1 MSKKG
6 LGSGLSHLIEQNM
19 SANNQREVFD
29 VSVGKIKPNP
39 YQPRKTFDQKAL
51 EELSESIKE
60 NGLFQP
66 ILLRETLVGYEII
79 SGERRYRASKLA
91 GLKTIPA
98 IIYDYTDQQMM
109 EVALVENIQRE
120 DLSIVEE
127 ARSYQSLIDNLG
139 YTQEQL
145 ANKVGKSRS
154 HVANIIRLL
163 KLDDDILESVDK
175 GLLSMGHVKVLITIE
190 DKKRQ
195 HQIVDQI
202 ISQNLNVRQTEELAN
217 SAKGKST
224 IKVKQRRANETV
236 KSARNKR
243 IETIVREKLGVQV
256 IVTGEKKGSIEF
268 KYNSPDEL
276 ENLLE
281 QLNLV

>member
-127 ARSYQSLIDNLG
+127 ARSYQSLIDYLG

-175 GLLSMGHVKVLITIE
+175 GLLSLGHVKVLITID

-224 IKVKQRRANETV
+224 IKVKQHRANETV

-268 KYNSPDEL
+268 KYNSRDEL

>member
-175 GLLSMGHVKVLITIE
+175 GLLSMGHVKVLITID

-202 ISQNLNVRQTEELAN
+202 ISQNLNVRQTEQLAN

>member
-145 ANKVGKSRS
+145 ASKVGKSRS

-175 GLLSMGHVKVLITIE
+175 GLLSMGHVKVLITID

-256 IVTGEKKGSIEF
+256 IVTGENKGSIEF

>member
-6 LGSGLSHLIEQNM
+6 LGSGLTHLIEQNM

-175 GLLSMGHVKVLITIE
+175 GLLSMGHVKVLITID

-224 IKVKQRRANETV
+224 IKVKQRHANETV

>member
-39 YQPRKTFDQKAL
+39 YQPRTTFDQKAL
-51 EELSESIKE
+51 EELSESIKK

-175 GLLSMGHVKVLITIE
+175 SLLSMGHVKVLITID

>member
-29 VSVGKIKPNP
+29 VSVSKIKPNP

-91 GLKTIPA
+91 GLDTVPA

-163 KLDDDILESVDK
+163 KLDDDILESVDE
-175 GLLSMGHVKVLITIE
+175 GLLSMGHVKVLITID
-190 DKKRQ
+190 DKK
-195 HQIVDQI
+195 
-202 ISQNLNVRQTEELAN
+202 T
-217 SAKGKST
+217 ST
-224 IKVKQRRANETV
+224 PNC
-236 KSARNKR
+236 
-243 IETIVREKLGVQV
+243 
-256 IVTGEKKGSIEF
+256 
-268 KYNSPDEL
+268 
-276 ENLLE
+276 
-281 QLNLV
+281 

>member
-60 NGLFQP
+60 NGVFQP

-175 GLLSMGHVKVLITIE
+175 GLLSMGHVKVLITID

-217 SAKGKST
+217 SAKGKSS

>member
-39 YQPRKTFDQKAL
+39 YQPRKTFDQNAL

-175 GLLSMGHVKVLITIE
+175 GLLSMGHVKVLITID

-217 SAKGKST
+217 SAKGKTT

>member
-29 VSVGKIKPNP
+29 VSVSKIKPNP

-91 GLKTIPA
+91 GLDTVPA

-175 GLLSMGHVKVLITIE
+175 GLLSMGHVKVLITID

-202 ISQNLNVRQTEELAN
+202 ISQNLNVRQTEELAS

-224 IKVKQRRANETV
+224 IKVKQRRTNETV

-256 IVTGEKKGSIEF
+256 IVTGENKGSIEF

>member
-29 VSVGKIKPNP
+29 VSVSKIKPNP

-91 GLKTIPA
+91 GLDSVPA

-175 GLLSMGHVKVLITIE
+175 GLLSMGHVKVLITID

-202 ISQNLNVRQTEELAN
+202 ISQNLNVRQTEELAS
-217 SAKGKST
+217 SAKGKTT

-256 IVTGEKKGSIEF
+256 IVTGENKGSIEF

>member
-163 KLDDDILESVDK
+163 KLDEDILESVDK
-175 GLLSMGHVKVLITIE
+175 GLLSMGHVKVLITID

-224 IKVKQRRANETV
+224 IKVKQRRANEAV

>member
-91 GLKTIPA
+91 DLKTIPA

-175 GLLSMGHVKVLITIE
+175 GLLSMGHVKVLITID

>member
-91 GLKTIPA
+91 SLKTIPA

-175 GLLSMGHVKVLITIE
+175 GLLSMGHVKVLITID

>member
-6 LGSGLSHLIEQNM
+6 LGSGLTHLIEQNM

-127 ARSYQSLIDNLG
+127 AKSYQSLIDNLG

-175 GLLSMGHVKVLITIE
+175 GLLSMGHVKVLITID

>member
-51 EELSESIKE
+51 EELSKSIKE

-175 GLLSMGHVKVLITIE
+175 GLLSMGHVKVLITID

>member
-51 EELSESIKE
+51 EELSKSIKE

-175 GLLSMGHVKVLITIE
+175 GLLSMGHVKVLITID
-190 DKKRQ
+190 DKKHQ

>member
-39 YQPRKTFDQKAL
+39 YQPRKTFDQKDL
-51 EELSESIKE
+51 EELSDSIKE

-175 GLLSMGHVKVLITIE
+175 GLLSMGHVKVLITID

-202 ISQNLNVRQTEELAN
+202 ISQNLNVRQTEELAS

>member
-39 YQPRKTFDQKAL
+39 YQPRKTFEQKAL

-163 KLDDDILESVDK
+163 KLDEDILESVDK
-175 GLLSMGHVKVLITIE
+175 GLLSMGHVKVLITID

-243 IETIVREKLGVQV
+243 IETIVREKLGIQV

>member
-175 GLLSMGHVKVLITIE
+175 GLLSMGHVKVLITID

-217 SAKGKST
+217 SAKGKSI

>member
-29 VSVGKIKPNP
+29 VSVSKIKPNP

-51 EELSESIKE
+51 EELSDSIKE

-175 GLLSMGHVKVLITIE
+175 GLLSMGHVKVLITID

-224 IKVKQRRANETV
+224 IKAKQRRANETV

>member
-19 SANNQREVFD
+19 SSNNQREVFD

-163 KLDDDILESVDK
+163 KLDEDILESVDK
-175 GLLSMGHVKVLITIE
+175 GLLSMGHVKVLITID

>member
-29 VSVGKIKPNP
+29 VSVSKIKPNP

-79 SGERRYRASKLA
+79 SGERRYRASKIA
-91 GLKTIPA
+91 GLKTVPA

-163 KLDDDILESVDK
+163 KLDDDILEAVDK
-175 GLLSMGHVKVLITIE
+175 GLLSMGHVKVLITID

-202 ISQNLNVRQTEELAN
+202 ISQNLNVRQTEELAS
-217 SAKGKST
+217 SAKAKST
-224 IKVKQRRANETV
+224 IKVKQRRTNETV

-256 IVTGEKKGSIEF
+256 IVTGENKGSIEF

>member
-29 VSVGKIKPNP
+29 VSVSKIKPNP
-39 YQPRKTFDQKAL
+39 YQPRKTFDQKSL

-91 GLKTIPA
+91 GLDTVPA

-175 GLLSMGHVKVLITIE
+175 GLLSMGHVKVLITID

-217 SAKGKST
+217 SAKGKTT

-256 IVTGEKKGSIEF
+256 IVTGENKGSIEF

>member
-91 GLKTIPA
+91 GLKTVPA

-163 KLDDDILESVDK
+163 KLDEDILESVDK
-175 GLLSMGHVKVLITIE
+175 GLLSMGHVKVLITID

>member
-163 KLDDDILESVDK
+163 KLDDDMLESVDK
-175 GLLSMGHVKVLITIE
+175 GLLSMGHVKVLITID

-224 IKVKQRRANETV
+224 IKVKQRRDNETV

-243 IETIVREKLGVQV
+243 IETIVREKLSVQV